1 MATIKPIEGQSV
13 HQIQSGQVI
22 VDLSSVV
29 KELVENSLDA
39 GATSIGSIGTWPEP
53 RGVEV
58 RFRANGLES
67 IEVQDNGSGI
77 SKENYE
83 TIALKH
89 YTSKLATYDDLSSL
103 HTFGFRGEALSS
115 LCALS
120 NFHIVTAQP
129 DEAPKG
135 SRLDFETSGKL
146 RATSVVASQRGTTVV
161 VETLFANLPVRRR
174 ELERNIKRE
183 YGKVLSLLQAYAC
196 ISTSVK
202 LSVSN
207 VMAKGKKAVVFVT
220 KSNAA
225 TRDNIAN
232 VFGAKT
238 LSALVSMNLEFEL
251 QHTRRTI
258 SHADAEPVFGEG
270 RQTPDRQMF
279 FVNARPCNLP
289 QFAKVFNEVYKS
301 YNLSQSPF
309 VFANIIINT
318 NAYDVNVSPDKRTVL
333 LHEQTALLDSLRNA
347 LIDLFEEQDHT
358 IPQTQ
363 RSQPRLPAFKQLA
376 VTRKDS
382 GSEDIDGVSS
392 DEAAPDLGPGSDVR
406 NHDGSRAE
414 SRNEL
419 AQKTASLIEKFAD
432 RDVRERTSEKG
443 KALRRPSTKSPG
455 EQTHPQASEDSIGR
469 LPTSDEDQRAIVESD
484 TSQDHQE
491 SLPNHDDFNKR
502 IAGQQSTKNQV
513 ESVLSQAANTNVFD
527 EAVPSVASS
536 PAKPARVSGIVQN
549 AFDRMRPRRASPQLA
564 TITIGDKTTTTVIE
578 SSSSRPPLRS
588 PLSPRHGH
596 SARPTE
602 KNSLERS
609 FSSSMQAFAAPGS
622 YMTQAE
628 DPSMTAPRHAK
639 HSDRTL
645 LISHLSTSMTVDSE
659 GDDEGDFTNREAD
672 AVEDRELRVDNVNDE
687 LSSGEGSDEDYLND
701 EDRKKKQD
709 AQVAKLIQQA
719 EEQAAIPTK
728 GNLQRAGRILQRRG
742 LKDSTTNLLQT
753 LQTSCQKLEDQL
765 QTFERDLQQ
774 SLKRFTSSSQ
784 LSHSDSEETAEQT
797 LSLTILKEDFFRM
810 RVIGQFNIGFILA
823 VRPSTSTTAGDEL
836 FIIDQHASDEKYNFE
851 RLQSTIVIQNQ
862 RLVKPKILDLTAVE
876 EEIVIE
882 NQAALTANG
891 FVVDVDEG
899 GDEPVGR
906 RCKLLSLPMSKET
919 TFSLSD
925 LEELIALLGDSPHST
940 SNLTT
945 QPPSPNSSQSAQRR
959 KHIPRP
965 SRTRRLLAS
974 RACRSSIMIGKTLQ
988 KRQMQTVVRHMG
1000 EIEKPWNCPH
1010 GRPTMRHVLGLGSW
1024 VAWEEGDGLADEDE
1038 EERGRVDWQGWL
1050 EGRKEVDGVGSEG
1063 FAQEEEDGD
1072 EGSADGG
1079 EADDDQEGLEEEVED
1094 GDDVDMAELGEDDLD
1109 VEENERGH
1117 EVDDDDQEEGSQ
1129 SEGEQRSTNRMGS
1142 ISQRFRFS

>member
-1 MATIKPIEGQSV
+1 M
-13 HQIQSGQVI
+13 
-22 VDLSSVV
+22 
-29 KELVENSLDA
+29 
-39 GATSIGSIGTWPEP
+39 
-53 RGVEV
+53 
-58 RFRANGLES
+58 
-67 IEVQDNGSGI
+67 
-77 SKENYE
+77 
-83 TIALKH
+83 
-89 YTSKLATYDDLSSL
+89 
-103 HTFGFRGEALSS
+103 
-115 LCALS
+115 
-120 NFHIVTAQP
+120 
-129 DEAPKG
+129 
-135 SRLDFETSGKL
+135 
-146 RATSVVASQRGTTVV
+146 
-161 VETLFANLPVRRR
+161 
-174 ELERNIKRE
+174 ELE
-183 YGKVLSLLQAYAC
+183 
-196 ISTSVK
+196 
-202 LSVSN
+202 
-207 VMAKGKKAVVFVT
+207 
-220 KSNAA
+220 
-225 TRDNIAN
+225 
-232 VFGAKT
+232 
-238 LSALVSMNLEFEL
+238 
-251 QHTRRTI
+251 
-258 SHADAEPVFGEG
+258 
-270 RQTPDRQMF
+270 
-279 FVNARPCNLP
+279 
-289 QFAKVFNEVYKS
+289 
-301 YNLSQSPF
+301 
-309 VFANIIINT
+309 
-318 NAYDVNVSPDKRTVL
+318 
-333 LHEQTALLDSLRNA
+333 
-347 LIDLFEEQDHT
+347 
-358 IPQTQ
+358 
-363 RSQPRLPAFKQLA
+363 
-376 VTRKDS
+376 
-382 GSEDIDGVSS
+382 
-392 DEAAPDLGPGSDVR
+392 
-406 NHDGSRAE
+406 
-414 SRNEL
+414 
-419 AQKTASLIEKFAD
+419 
-432 RDVRERTSEKG
+432 
-443 KALRRPSTKSPG
+443 
-455 EQTHPQASEDSIGR
+455 
-469 LPTSDEDQRAIVESD
+469 

-502 IAGQQSTKNQV
+502 IAGQQSTKDQV
-513 ESVLSQAANTNVFD
+513 EGVLSQAANPNVFD

-536 PAKPARVSGIVQN
+536 PAKPARDSGIVQN

-628 DPSMTAPRHAK
+628 DPSMTASRHAK

-659 GDDEGDFTNREAD
+659 GDDEGKFSNGEAD

-687 LSSGEGSDEDYLND
+687 LSSGEGSDEEYLND
-701 EDRKKKQD
+701 EDRKEKQD

-728 GNLQRAGRILQRRG
+728 GNLQRAGRILQGRG

-810 RVIGQFNIGFILA
+810 RIIGQFNLGFILA

-891 FVVDVDEG
+891 FVVDVDES

-940 SNLTT
+940 TNLTT
-945 QPPSPNSSQSAQRR
+945 QPPSPNTSQSTQRR
-959 KHIPRP
+959 RYIPRP
-965 SRTRRLLAS
+965 SHTRRLLAS

-1038 EERGRVDWQGWL
+1038 EERGRVDWQEWL
-1050 EGRKEVDGVGSEG
+1050 EGRKEVDGEGSEA
-1063 FAQEEEDGD
+1063 FAPGDEDG
-1072 EGSADGG
+1072 EGESGDRG
-1079 EADDDQEGLEEEVED
+1079 EADDDQEGLGEEVED
-1094 GDDVDMAELGEDDLD
+1094 GDDVDMAENDEDGLDFEDD
-1109 VEENERGH
+1109 NERGH
-1117 EVDDDDQEEGSQ
+1117 EVDDDEQEEGGQ
-1129 SEGEQRSTNRMGS
+1129 SEGEQGSKNRMGS
-1142 ISQRFRFS
+1142 ISERFRFS

>member
-1 MATIKPIEGQSV
+1 V

-22 VDLSSVV
+22 VDLCSVV

-39 GATSIGSIGTWPEP
+39 GATSI
-53 RGVEV
+53 EV
-58 RFRANGLES
+58 RFKANGLES

-103 HTFGFRGEALSS
+103 NTFGFRGEALSS

-120 NFHIVTAQP
+120 NFHILTAQP

-135 SRLDFETSGKL
+135 TRLDFETSGRL

-161 VETLFANLPVRRR
+161 VESLFANLPVRRR

-183 YGKVLSLLQAYAC
+183 YGKVISLLQAYAC

-207 VMAKGKKAVVFVT
+207 IMVKGKKAVVFAT

-225 TRDNIAN
+225 TRDNVAN

-251 QHTRRTI
+251 QQTRRII
-258 SHADAEPVFGEG
+258 SHADVENIPIRVVGHVSRPVFGEG

-279 FVNARPCNLP
+279 FVNSRPCNLP

-318 NAYDVNVSPDKRTVL
+318 NAYDVNVSPDKRTIL

-347 LIDLFEEQDHT
+347 LTDLFEEQDHT
-358 IPQTQ
+358 IPQAQ
-363 RSQPRLPAFKQLA
+363 RLQPRLPAFKQLT
-376 VTRKDS
+376 VTLKDS

-392 DEAAPDLGPGSDVR
+392 DEAAADIGLGSDVR
-406 NHDGSRAE
+406 NHEGDTAQ
-414 SRNEL
+414 SRNEP
-419 AQKTASLIEKFAD
+419 AQKTASLINKFAS

-443 KALRRPSTKSPG
+443 KALRRPSIKSLG
-455 EQTHPQASEDSIGR
+455 EQTHARASEYSICR
-469 LPTSDEDQRAIVESD
+469 LPTGDEDQGATAESD

-502 IAGQQSTKNQV
+502 MAEQRSTRNQD
-513 ESVLSQAANTNVFD
+513 EDIPSQAANTELNLSD

-536 PAKPARVSGIVQN
+536 PAKPARDSGIVQN
-549 AFDRMRPRRASPQLA
+549 TFDRMRPRRALPQIA
-564 TITIGDKTTTTVIE
+564 TITIGDRTTTTVIG

-588 PLSPRHGH
+588 PASPRRGH

-602 KNSLERS
+602 KDSLERS

-622 YMTQAE
+622 QMIEAIDT
-628 DPSMTAPRHAK
+628 SLTAPRHVRK
-639 HSDRTL
+639 SNETPL
-645 LISHLSTSMTVDSE
+645 FSQLSTASTQYSEGDSE
-659 GDDEGDFTNREAD
+659 GESSQCETD
-672 AVEDRELRVDNVNDE
+672 AVEDRELGDDVVNDE
-687 LSSGEGSDEDYLND
+687 LLSDEVSDEEYVND
-701 EDRKKKQD
+701 EDRKEKQD
-709 AQVAKLIQQA
+709 AQVAKLIQRA
-719 EEQAAIPTK
+719 EKQAAMPTQD
-728 GNLQRAGRILQRRG
+728 NLQRARRILQGRG
-742 LKDSTTNLLQT
+742 LKHSTTNLLQT
-753 LQTSCQKLEDQL
+753 LHTFSCQRLEDQL

-774 SLKRFTSSSQ
+774 SLKHFASFIQ
-784 LSHSDSEETAEQT
+784 LSHLDSEEIAEQT
-797 LSLTILKEDFFRM
+797 LDLTILKDDFFRM
-810 RVIGQFNIGFILA
+810 RIIGQFNLGFILA
-823 VRPSTSTTAGDEL
+823 VRPSTSTAAGDEL

-851 RLQSTIVIQNQ
+851 RLQATIVIQNQ

-891 FVVDVDEG
+891 FIVDVDES
-899 GDEPVGR
+899 GDEPVGS
-906 RCKLLSLPMSKET
+906 RCKLLSLPMTKET
-919 TFSLSD
+919 TFSLPD

-945 QPPSPNSSQSAQRR
+945 QPPTSPNTISSTQIQE
-959 KHIPRP
+959 HIPRP

-1010 GRPTMRHVLGLGSW
+1010 GRPTMRHLLGLGGW
-1024 VAWEEGDGLADEDE
+1024 VAWEEGDGLADEVDE
-1038 EERGRVDWQGWL
+1038 GKGGKGIDWQGWL
-1050 EGRKEVDGVGSEG
+1050 DGRKEVDGVGVEG
-1063 FAQEEEDGD
+1063 FAGGEEDGD
-1072 EGSADGG
+1072 EESG
-1079 EADDDQEGLEEEVED
+1079 DDDQEGQDEEVEE
-1094 GDDVDMAELGEDDLD
+1094 GDDVDMAEHVEDGLD
-1109 VEENERGH
+1109 VEEEKNEKGR
-1117 EVDDDDQEEGSQ
+1117 EVDHGDQEEGSQ
-1129 SEGEQRSTNRMGS
+1129 SEGERKVTDRMGS